1 MRPWKVRS
9 VPAGGL
15 QFANDQFSL
24 FLLVSCP
31 HFFTE
36 NSSKYI
42 ADTPRSRNTVSDSLQ
57 IDGFITNSLRIITI
71 SIIVMEAENRPIRG
85 GDINRDENLQLV
97 DAPRRQH
104 SRTIRIWYK

>member
-15 QFANDQFSL
+15 QFANGQFSL

-36 NSSKYI
+36 NSSKYV
-42 ADTPRSRNTVSDSLQ
+42 ANTLRSRNTDSLQ
-57 IDGFITNSLRIITI
+57 IDGFITNSLQIITI

-104 SRTIRIWYK
+104 SRTMRIWYK

>member
-36 NSSKYI
+36 NSSKYV
-42 ADTPRSRNTVSDSLQ
+42 ANTLRSRNTDSLQ
-57 IDGFITNSLRIITI
+57 IDGFITNSLQIITI

-104 SRTIRIWYK
+104 SRTMRIWYK